1 MLEIHDQPR
10 GSGKTTKVIKML
22 REDENAVALV
32 PSEILA
38 RIAHPF
44 DLKDGVFSARCGTDS
59 ALERYKNGNPTPLSD
74 ILGNDYTSNYPYGF
88 TLEFGNFEIGRCVSP
103 ISLPDFSD
111 MIIDMTLDD
120 MYEQVGGASDGY
132 LDDFSKEDKR
142 ELNDMIHKF
151 ISEKYPTWFY
161 RIDDVRLVEIK

>member
-38 RIAHPF
+38 RIAYPF
-44 DLKDGVFSARCGTDS
+44 DLKDRVFSARCGTDS
-59 ALERYKNGNPTPLSD
+59 ALESYKNGNLSLISD
-74 ILGNDYTSNYPYGF
+74 ILGYDYTSDDSYGF
-88 TLEFGNFEIGRCVSP
+88 TLEFGNFEIGRCASP
-103 ISLPDFSD
+103 SLPDFSD
-111 MIIDMTLDD
+111 IIIEMILDE
-120 MYEQVGGASDGY
+120 MYEQVGDVSDGY
-132 LDDFSKEDKR
+132 LDDFSKEDKNK
-142 ELNDMIHKF
+142 LNDMINDF

-161 RIDDVRLVEIK
+161 CIDGDGVD